1 MSSPG
6 EIPVRVA
13 SADDASTA
21 ARLLH
26 DFNSEYDE
34 YTPGPEVLAERA
46 RELIET
52 GEVTILL
59 GGEDE
64 VGLVQLRF
72 RPSIWSDSLEAYLQ
86 ELYVAPAHRGNGIGR
101 ALLERAIELARERG
115 ASSIDLGTSVD
126 DVAAIGLYESAGFTN
141 REGRADGPSM
151 LFYEREL

>member
-1 MSSPG
+1 MNASREVS
-6 EIPVRVA
+6 VRVA
-13 SADDASTA
+13 TADDAPIA

-34 YTPGPEVLAERA
+34 YTPGTEALAERA
-46 RELIET
+46 RELIEA

-59 GGEDE
+59 GGEGD

-86 ELYVAPAHRGNGIGR
+86 ELYVAPAHRGRGIGR
-101 ALLERAIELARERG
+101 ALLETAVGLARDRG
-115 ASSIDLGTSVD
+115 ASSIDLATSVD

>member
-1 MSSPG
+1 VSASR
-6 EIPVRVA
+6 EVPVRVA
-13 SADDASTA
+13 TAGDAPIA

-34 YTPGPEVLAERA
+34 YTPGTEALAERA
-46 RELIET
+46 RELIEA

-59 GGEDE
+59 GGEDD

-86 ELYVAPAHRGNGIGR
+86 ELYVAPAHRGRGIGR
-101 ALLERAIELARERG
+101 ALLEMAIDLARDRG

>member
-1 MSSPG
+1 
-6 EIPVRVA
+6 VRVA
-13 SADDASTA
+13 TPADAAIA

-34 YTPGPEVLAERA
+34 YTPGTEALAERA

-59 GGEDE
+59 GGDGD

-101 ALLERAIELARERG
+101 ALLETAIHLARERG

>member
-1 MSSPG
+1 M
-6 EIPVRVA
+6 RVA
-13 SADDASTA
+13 TAGDAPIA

-34 YTPGPEVLAERA
+34 YTPGPEALAERA
-46 RELIET
+46 RELIEA

-59 GGEDE
+59 GGEDD

-86 ELYVAPAHRGNGIGR
+86 ELYVAPAHRGKGIGR
-101 ALLERAIELARERG
+101 ALLETAIDLARDRG

>member
-1 MSSPG
+1 VSASR
-6 EIPVRVA
+6 EVPVRVA
-13 SADDASTA
+13 TAGDAPIA

-34 YTPGPEVLAERA
+34 YTPGTEALAERA
-46 RELIET
+46 RELIEA

-59 GGEDE
+59 GGEDD

-86 ELYVAPAHRGNGIGR
+86 ELYVAPAHRGRGIGR
-101 ALLERAIELARERG
+101 ALLETAIDLARDRG
-115 ASSIDLGTSVD
+115 ASSIDLGTSLD

-141 REGRADGPSM
+141 REGKPDGPSM
-151 LFYEREL
+151 LWYELEL

>member
-1 MSSPG
+1 MSSRG

-13 SADDASTA
+13 TADDASTA

-34 YTPGPEVLAERA
+34 YTPGPEALAERA
-46 RELIET
+46 RELIEA

-101 ALLERAIELARERG
+101 ALLERAIDLARERG

-126 DVAAIGLYESAGFTN
+126 DIAAIGLYESAGFTN

>member
-1 MSSPG
+1 
-6 EIPVRVA
+6 VRVA
-13 SADDASTA
+13 TADDAPTA

-26 DFNSEYDE
+26 DFNSEYDD
-34 YTPGPEVLAERA
+34 YTPGPEALAERA
-46 RELIET
+46 RELIEA
-52 GEVTILL
+52 GEVTILI
-59 GGEDE
+59 GGEGD

-101 ALLERAIELARERG
+101 ALLETAIGLARDRG